1 MESASK
7 RSGPA
12 CAAEATVVLPRV
24 AAGHLHS
31 AFEQMDLLL
40 ATRQV
45 DVGLCC
51 LVDLLCSLRALKA
64 HLHVAGSDGAAA
76 AQHATTD

>member
-12 CAAEATVVLPRV
+12 RAAEATVVLPRV

-31 AFEQMDLLL
+31 AFEQMELLL

-45 DVGLCC
+45 DVGLCY
-51 LVDLLCSLRALKA
+51 LVDLLCNLRALKA
-64 HLHVAGSDGAAA
+64 HLHGAGADGAAVA
-76 AQHATTD
+76 HRATTD

>member
-12 CAAEATVVLPRV
+12 REAEATVMLPRV

-31 AFEQMDLLL
+31 AFEQMELLL

-45 DVGLCC
+45 DAGLCY
-51 LVDLLCSLRALKA
+51 LVDLLCNLRAVKA
-64 HLHVAGSDGAAA
+64 HLHAAGADGAVAPR
-76 AQHATTD
+76 HATTD